1 MYVPSVCQVYSRV
14 REGNYSLERL
24 PWGFDMHGRTVG
36 VLGTGKIGE
45 CFVRIMKGTSVF
57 RCIMIGILCIL
68 CILCVYT

>member
-1 MYVPSVCQVYSRV
+1 MDVPSLSQVYSRV

-45 CFVRIMKGTSVF
+45 CFVRIMKGTFALYIYKIYV
-57 RCIMIGILCIL
+57 CMYILY
-68 CILCVYT
+68 VYI